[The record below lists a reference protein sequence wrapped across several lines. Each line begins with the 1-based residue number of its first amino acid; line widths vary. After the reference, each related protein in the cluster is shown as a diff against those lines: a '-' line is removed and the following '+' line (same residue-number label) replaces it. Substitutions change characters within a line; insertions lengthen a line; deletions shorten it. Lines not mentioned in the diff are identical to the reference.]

1 MSLEWAA
8 EDSFYITLPS
18 HDPGLR
24 YVDTNTPA
32 RYSIALPEKLV
43 LETNQWEVGMSE
55 IFIPD
60 YGYNIRSPREG
71 SFKITYERVIQD
83 EDGLNLDRVN
93 AVDYIAILEGRYTA
107 KTWVRAINERLKETV
122 VDELTK
128 ENLFQGRLRYH
139 EAGNQ
144 IEVVLGAR
152 ESMTVTDPMLAHMTG
167 WERADA
173 EMFNG
178 GNAKTRSFLPY
189 PAKFDANG
197 DQMLVYTNIIQ
208 YSTVGSENMP
218 LLRTV
223 YLDPGG
229 MPCNRQF
236 KQIQYHLLRM
246 EEIDHIEILLKNSF
260 GHDMDFKETGCHSVL
275 VLHFRRR
282 LRASGE
288 K

>member
-1 MSLEWAA
+1 M
-8 EDSFYITLPS
+8 
-18 HDPGLR
+18 
-24 YVDTNTPA
+24 
-32 RYSIALPEKLV
+32 
-43 LETNQWEVGMSE
+43 
-55 IFIPD
+55 
-60 YGYNIRSPREG
+60 
-71 SFKITYERVIQD
+71 
-83 EDGLNLDRVN
+83 
-93 AVDYIAILEGRYTA
+93 
-107 KTWVRAINERLKETV
+107 RAINERLKETV
-122 VDELTK
+122 VDELTR
-128 ENLFQGRLRYH
+128 ENLFQGRLHYH

-223 YLDPGG
+223 YLDPGE
-229 MPCNRQF
+229 CHATVSSNRYSTTCYEWR
-236 KQIQYHLLRM
+236 KLI
-246 EEIDHIEILLKNSF
+246 
-260 GHDMDFKETGCHSVL
+260 T
-275 VLHFRRR
+275 
-282 LRASGE
+282 
-288 K
+288 